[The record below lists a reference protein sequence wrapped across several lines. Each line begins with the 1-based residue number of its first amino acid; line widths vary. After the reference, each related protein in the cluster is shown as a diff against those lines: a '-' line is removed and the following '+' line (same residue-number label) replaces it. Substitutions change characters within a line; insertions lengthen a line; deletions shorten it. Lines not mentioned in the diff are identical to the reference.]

1 MLGLLLRDAGGA
13 CFFPPAGH
21 RLARKQKRHKPCAL
35 RCQLLIIN

>member
-21 RLARKQKRHKPCAL
+21 RLARKQKRAQTL
-35 RCQLLIIN
+35 RPSLLIINC

>member
-21 RLARKQKRHKPCAL
+21 RLARKQKKGTNSAPFVV
-35 RCQLLIIN
+35 NY

>member
-21 RLARKQKRHKPCAL
+21 RLARKQQRAQTLHHSL
-35 RCQLLIIN
+35 